1 MPSDEFAPPAVPAA
15 SNDAGP
21 PVTPSGAHASNP
33 AATLIIK
40 TEGGKGL
47 PQVPEGA
54 GSNVIG
60 TPQPPSHASEGD
72 R

>member
-1 MPSDEFAPPAVPAA
+1 
-15 SNDAGP
+15 
-21 PVTPSGAHASNP
+21 VTPSGAHASNP
-33 AATLIIK
+33 AATVIIK

-47 PQVPEGA
+47 PHVPEGA

>member
-33 AATLIIK
+33 AATVIIK

-47 PQVPEGA
+47 PRA
-54 GSNVIG
+54 
-60 TPQPPSHASEGD
+60 
-72 R
+72 